1 MNVETR
7 NETVDVLAVSY
18 SEIDLTLLGSCPLEN
33 GDAVGVPETIVISS
47 ATSHRDKDWKT
58 EELSF
63 TQFLERTVQH
73 EVGKKEGTAWSPFEF
88 DGGRRSTETSRF
100 SNLLVFDCDA
110 GTPIEDIRT
119 RLYCLGYACLVVSTH
134 NHGKTATWVKRKRLE
149 HWSERNPGAP
159 IADFL
164 IHKGYVESVARAATS
179 VEGND
184 LASLLAEAGET
195 VSIRHGACQ
204 RFRLVLFLEKPWRSA
219 DYPDRK
225 RAVEA
230 YKAAYRKMARELA
243 IPIDDSA
250 CDVARLFFDA
260 RHDKGAPY
268 IGEFIAGQAVDPWP
282 AKHKEIEELVYVE
295 ADTAGHWPVDLTE
308 SELERLVGF
317 INNDDRFDDRNTWC
331 AIGAAIRN
339 ASGASETG
347 RRLFHEFSKSWSGGY
362 DEPETERVWQ
372 SLVTR
377 PNGRSAGIGTLVHYA
392 RQDGWTLSQ
401 NAEEEYV
408 PHGDVWNGRKFAER
422 HRSKVLFVSATG
434 QWLSFNGVIWSV
446 CQVTEIERLAK
457 NLSRDVLASTSASAN
472 GLNPLGATDYIKAA
486 TVHASL
492 PRIRRIYES
501 AKSEPGIAVADPS
514 VFDADPF
521 LFAVANGV
529 VDLRTGDLR
538 EAAPMDFLSK
548 MGSVRFERGAE
559 APKFLSFLRKIM
571 PDKEVRCFV
580 QRAVGYMLTGSVVEE
595 KVFFF
600 WGNGANGKSVFGNVL
615 ASLMGDYAVS
625 LGSSL
630 VAKSKHDNEA
640 ERLKARLPGARL
652 AQINELGQG
661 DIWDDQRLKELASR
675 ERVSARYLHHEAF
688 EFFPT
693 HKLLI
698 RGNYLPGAHDAG
710 DGFWRRL
717 VPVEF
722 GVQIPEEERVPDLDS
737 QIIGEELPGVLN
749 WAIDGC
755 VAWQRKGLKI
765 PASIKAFSNL
775 YRNETDV
782 IGQWEA
788 QHCKRVASAV
798 TGVGDLYASYR
809 LFCLED
815 GLSPMSKNQFSR
827 LMTQRGLKRAPG
839 TSVRRIVGI
848 ELLEAVDD
856 FSD

>member
-1 MNVETR
+1 MNVMTR
-7 NETVDVLAVSY
+7 NENPDVLQAIY
-18 SEIDLTLLGSCPLEN
+18 RDIDLTLLGSCPLEN
-33 GDAVGVPETIVISS
+33 GDAVGVPEKIVISS

-58 EELSF
+58 EELTFS
-63 TQFLERTVQH
+63 QFLERAVQH
-73 EVGKKEGTAWSPFEF
+73 DIGKKEGTAWSPFDF
-88 DGGRRSTETSRF
+88 DGGRRSTEASRF

-110 GTPIEDIRT
+110 GTPIEEIRA
-119 RLYCLGYACLVVSTH
+119 RLYGLGYACLVISTY
-134 NHGKTATWVKRKRLE
+134 NHGKTATSVKRKRLE
-149 HWSERNPGAP
+149 HWSERNPEAS

-164 IHKGYVESVARAATS
+164 IHKGYIESVAYAATGM
-179 VEGND
+179 ERND
-184 LASLLAEAGET
+184 LACLLAETGET

-204 RFRLVLFLEKPWRSA
+204 RFRLVLFLEKPWCRA
-219 DYPDRK
+219 DYRDRK
-225 RAVEA
+225 SAVEA
-230 YKAAYRKMARELA
+230 YKTAYKNVARELA

-260 RHDKGAPY
+260 RHDEGAPY
-268 IGEFIAGQAVDPWP
+268 VAEFMAGRAVDPWP
-282 AKHKEIEELVYVE
+282 DKPEEYEDLVCAAAE
-295 ADTAGHWPVDLTE
+295 TASFRSEDLTDP
-308 SELERLVGF
+308 ELERLVGF
-317 INNDDRFDDRNTWC
+317 IANDHRFDDRNAWC
-331 AIGAAIRN
+331 GIGAAIRN

-347 RRLFHEFSKSWSGGY
+347 RRLFHTFSKSWSGGY
-362 DEPETERVWQ
+362 DEGETERVWD

-392 RQDGWTLSQ
+392 RQDGWTPSPT
-401 NAEEEYV
+401 AEEEYA

-446 CQVTEIERLAK
+446 CQVTEIERMAK
-457 NLSRDVLASTSASAN
+457 NLSRDVLASTTSSAN
-472 GLNPLGATDYIKAA
+472 GQNPLGATDYQKAA
-486 TVHASL
+486 NVHASL

-501 AKSEPGIAVADPS
+501 AKSEPDMAVADPS

-538 EAAPMDFLSK
+538 EARPKDFLSK
-548 MGSVRFERGAE
+548 MGTVRFERGAE
-559 APKFLSFLRKIM
+559 APKFLSFLEKIM
-571 PDKEVRCFV
+571 PDEEVRRFV

-717 VPVEF
+717 VPIEF
-722 GVQIPEEERVPDLDS
+722 GVQIPEAERVPDLDS

-755 VAWQRKGLKI
+755 IAWQCRGLKI
-765 PASIKAFSNL
+765 PASIKAFGNQ

-788 QHCKRVASAV
+788 QHCKRVASSV

-809 LFCLED
+809 LFCMED

-827 LMTQRGLKRAPG
+827 LLTQRGLKRAPG

-848 ELLEAVDD
+848 ELLEGVDD
-856 FSD
+856 FFE